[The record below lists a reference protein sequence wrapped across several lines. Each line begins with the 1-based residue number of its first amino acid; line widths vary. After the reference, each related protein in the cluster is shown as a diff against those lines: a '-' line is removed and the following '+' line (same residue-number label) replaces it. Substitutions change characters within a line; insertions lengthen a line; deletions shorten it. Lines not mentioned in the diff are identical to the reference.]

1 MNVKHLAEG
10 KLIISRQDSEYKQSI
25 ANHQL
30 LFAMAKQNGG
40 QMLFPA
46 QLDELPALIREN
58 EQVKSVFYENPK
70 YSELIDLKLLFFIIL
85 ALLSL
90 EWLSRKR
97 NGEI

>member
-1 MNVKHLAEG
+1 
-10 KLIISRQDSEYKQSI
+10 
-25 ANHQL
+25 
-30 LFAMAKQNGG
+30 
-40 QMLFPA
+40 MLFPA
-46 QLDELPALIREN
+46 QLDELPALIKAN
-58 EQVKSVFYENPK
+58 EQVKSIFYENPK